1 MGVDD
6 KRSITRE
13 GDPIVFGIASLV
25 WLRGWFE
32 NRFYR

>member
-13 GDPIVFGIASLV
+13 GDPIVFGIAPLCMV
-25 WLRGWFE
+25 KGWFE